1 MLRRKPLILPRY
13 RPTLGFKQAQRP
25 IRGAQYLEKRRVYQ
39 VAKELKLSSDA
50 LISMLKGMEIEVK
63 SHMSVVSPDMLEAIG
78 RKIEAEKKSSI
89 EEVKRQKAKE
99 EQQKKAEK
107 PAPDR
112 NRERGGGG
120 TRKKAAGADSGR
132 VAPLPEKEEGRRR
145 GRRRGKGKDSE
156 GLGEIREELN
166 AKREVTVQA
175 DITAG
180 NTGNGGNAGNA
191 GNKRGK
197 RSKRRKGAPD
207 AKEVQDN
214 VRRTLSQ
221 LNEGRVRR
229 RYDRG
234 PREEGAEDNGDT
246 QQLKISEFITLGEF
260 AEQLGV
266 KAGEVI
272 TMCLQMGVMTTINQ
286 RLDMDTMQTVAD
298 EFGFEVVQTEAEE
311 EADLEEIIEVEEVGE
326 PEPRSPVV
334 TVMGHVDHGKT
345 SLLDHMRKS
354 KVAEGESGGITQHIG
369 AYVVKV
375 DDGKSITFLDTPGHA
390 AFTAMRARGSR
401 VTDIVIL
408 VVAADDS
415 VMPQT
420 IEAIDHAKA
429 AQVPLVVAVNK
440 IDLPTSD
447 PDRIKRELAE
457 RDVLVEEWGGKVPI
471 AEISAM
477 TGQGIDYLL
486 ELLVLEAE
494 LLELKANPYK
504 MSRGTIIEAKL
515 DKGRGPVATVLVQ
528 EGTLKVGDP
537 FITGVNSGRIRAL
550 LDEHGQRVK
559 EASPSIPVQVLGLP
573 GVPQAG
579 DIFAVASSER
589 EAKELSQR
597 RQLIKREQDQ
607 RKLRTVTLSDL
618 QDQIQ
623 QGNVRE
629 LRVVVKGDVD
639 GSVEAI
645 SQELGG
651 ITHEEVRVNVIHSA
665 VGAISESDVLL
676 AAASSA
682 ILIGFHVHTE
692 PSARDLAGQE
702 GVEIRNYRVIYE
714 VIEEVRAALAGLLA
728 PTMEEQVVGRAEIRQ
743 IFTSSR
749 TGTIGGCM
757 VQTGRIAR
765 NNQVRLLRDGEAI
778 FTGVLASLRRFKDD
792 VREVQDGFECGMG
805 FEGFNDIQEGD
816 IVEALVFVET
826 ARTL

>member
-1 MLRRKPLILPRY
+1 M
-13 RPTLGFKQAQRP
+13 
-25 IRGAQYLEKRRVYQ
+25 EKRRVYQ

-63 SHMSVVSPDMLEAIG
+63 SHMSVVTPDMLEAIG
-78 RKIEAEKKSSI
+78 RKIDEEKKSSI

-99 EQQKKAEK
+99 DQQKRAEK

-112 NRERGGGG
+112 NRERGGGA
-120 TRKKAAGADSGR
+120 RKKASGPVAESGR
-132 VAPLPEKEEGRRR
+132 AAPLPEKEEGRRR
-145 GRRRGKGKDSE
+145 GRRRGKGQEGQNPGGIRE
-156 GLGEIREELN
+156 GLNE
-166 AKREVTVQA
+166 KREVTAQA
-175 DITAG
+175 DTA
-180 NTGNGGNAGNA
+180 TGSKR
-191 GNKRGK
+191 KRGK
-197 RSKRRKGAPD
+197 RRSKGAPD
-207 AKEVQDN
+207 AKEVQEN

-221 LNEGRVRR
+221 LNEGRGRR
-229 RYDRG
+229 RYERG
-234 PREEGAEDNGDT
+234 PREEDGADNGET
-246 QQLKISEFITLGEF
+246 EQLKVSEFITLGEF
-260 AEQLGV
+260 AQQLGA
-266 KAGEVI
+266 KASEVI
-272 TMCLQMGVMTTINQ
+272 AMCLQMGVMATINQ

-326 PEPRSPVV
+326 PKPRSPVV

-345 SLLDHMRKS
+345 SLLDYMRES

-369 AYVVKV
+369 AYVVNIE
-375 DDGKSITFLDTPGHA
+375 DGRSITFLDTPGHA

-440 IDLPTSD
+440 IDLPTAD
-447 PDRIKRELAE
+447 PDKIKRELAE

-471 AEISAM
+471 AEISAT
-477 TGQGIDYLL
+477 TGQGIDHLL
-486 ELLVLEAE
+486 ELLVLESE
-494 LLELKANPYK
+494 LLELKANPDK

-559 EASPSIPVQVLGLP
+559 EAGPSVPVQVLGLP

-589 EAKELSQR
+589 EAKDLSQR
-597 RQLIKREQDQ
+597 RQLIKREQDH

-618 QDQIQ
+618 HDQIQ
-623 QGNVRE
+623 EGNIKE

-728 PTMEEQVVGRAEIRQ
+728 PTMEEQVVGRAENRQ

-757 VQTGRIAR
+757 VQNGTIAR
-765 NNQVRLLRDGEAI
+765 NNQVRVLRGGEAV
-778 FTGVLASLRRFKDD
+778 FTGDLASLRRFKDD
-792 VREVQDGFECGMG
+792 VREVQEGFECGMG
-805 FEGFNDIQEGD
+805 FEGFDDIQEGD